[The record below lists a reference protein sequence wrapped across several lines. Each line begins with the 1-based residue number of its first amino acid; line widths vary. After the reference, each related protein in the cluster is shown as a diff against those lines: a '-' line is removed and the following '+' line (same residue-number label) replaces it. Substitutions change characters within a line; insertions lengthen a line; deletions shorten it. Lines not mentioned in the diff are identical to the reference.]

1 MMNTHLEMEQVLNY
15 LTKLAQAL
23 LANGSTLEHVEYAI
37 EKNAEAYQLTELST
51 VMTHQY
57 VSICFRGTDGNT
69 YTKQLG
75 IFGIT
80 INLENLR
87 VLNNIMHQVANHP
100 IPTEQLQNVL
110 DQVENTRKY
119 NLITTVLCQ
128 VLAITSVCFI
138 LGGKPRDMISTALVS
153 FCLFWINRALSK
165 LRTDKII
172 NNIVSMF
179 LGTVLAFLLVKVGL
193 IVDTQWTLISIS
205 LLMIPGIPLVNAFR
219 NLICGHEFNG
229 ILQLL
234 NVFLESASLAAG
246 MYFAVI
252 LMGGAGAW

>member
-1 MMNTHLEMEQVLNY
+1 MNTRLEMEQILNY
-15 LTKLAQAL
+15 LTKLAHAL
-23 LANGSTLEHVEYAI
+23 LSNGSTLEHVEYAI
-37 EKNAEAYQLTELST
+37 EKNAHAYQLTELST

-69 YTKQLG
+69 YMKQLD
-75 IFGIT
+75 ISTIS
-80 INLENLR
+80 INLEKLR
-87 VLNNIMHQVANHP
+87 ILNNIMHQVSNHP
-100 IPTEQLQNVL
+100 IPAEQLQNIL
-110 DQVENTRKY
+110 DQAQK
-119 NLITTVLCQ
+119 
-128 VLAITSVCFI
+128 LAITCVCFI
-138 LGGKPRDMISTALVS
+138 LGGKPTDMIATALVS
-153 FCLFWINRALSK
+153 FCLYWINLGLSK

-172 NNIVSMF
+172 NNIISMF
-179 LGTVLAFLLVKVGL
+179 LGTILSFLLVRVGL
-193 IVDTQWTLISIS
+193 IADTQWTLISIS

-252 LMGGAGAW
+252 LMGGTGAW

>member
-1 MMNTHLEMEQVLNY
+1 MNTRLEMEQILNY
-15 LTKLAQAL
+15 LAKLAHAL
-23 LANGSTLEHVEYAI
+23 LSNGSTLEHVEFAI

-69 YTKQLG
+69 YMKQLD
-75 IFGIT
+75 ISTIS
-80 INLENLR
+80 INLEKLR
-87 VLNNIMHQVANHP
+87 ILNNIMHQVSNHP
-100 IPTEQLQNVL
+100 IPTEQLQNILARAQSVK
-110 DQVENTRKY
+110 KY
-119 NLITTVLCQ
+119 SVATTLLCQ
-128 VLAITSVCFI
+128 VLAITCVCFI
-138 LGGKPRDMISTALVS
+138 LGGKPTDMIATALVS
-153 FCLFWINRALSK
+153 FCLYWINLGLSK

-172 NNIVSMF
+172 NNIISMF
-179 LGTVLAFLLVKVGL
+179 LGTILSFLLVRVGL
-193 IVDTQWTLISIS
+193 IADTQWTLISIS
-205 LLMIPGIPLVNAFR
+205 LLVIPGIPLVNAFR

-252 LMGGAGAW
+252 LMGGTGAW

>member
-1 MMNTHLEMEQVLNY
+1 MNTHLEMEQVLNY

-69 YTKQLG
+69 YTKQLD

-80 INLENLR
+80 TNLENLR

-110 DQVENTRKY
+110 DQVENKRKY
-119 NLITTVLCQ
+119 SLITTVSCQ

-138 LGGKPRDMISTALVS
+138 LGGKPRDMIATALVS
-153 FCLFWINRALSK
+153 FCLFWINRALSR